1 MARNSKD
8 NIGSCV
14 EMRPHLPLSVEP
26 MYVDNAFGHKAY
38 SDLGGHFS
46 TQRQKTM
53 LHVDDRSNK
62 SGMRAK
68 GGY

>member
-1 MARNSKD
+1 MSNAD

-14 EMRPHLPLSVEP
+14 EKRDHLPLSPKP
-26 MYVDNAFGHKAY
+26 MYVDNEFGHKAY
-38 SDLGGHFS
+38 KELGGSFS
-46 TQRQKTM
+46 TRRQKTM
-53 LHVDDRSNK
+53 LHVDDLSNK